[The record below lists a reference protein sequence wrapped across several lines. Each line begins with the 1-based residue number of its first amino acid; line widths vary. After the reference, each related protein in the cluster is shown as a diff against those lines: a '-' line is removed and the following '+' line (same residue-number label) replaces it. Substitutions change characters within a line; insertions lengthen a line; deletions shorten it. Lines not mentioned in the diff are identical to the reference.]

1 MIDNQI
7 KSHIIIIII
16 IMTIRRLIFFL
27 KFFFRFGGQAK
38 LLKDLAYG
46 KTSDDAEFRTAAVW
60 AAGWDAMFNG
70 GVNYFFPIFANQ
82 KENHEVRQAALTMI
96 FYSKPSTSDMGRIMA
111 VLQTDTCYETI
122 NFAYTIFE
130 QFANTINPCHEQTKG
145 AAAFFLKF
153 MKQYSRLVNQKY
165 I

>member
-1 MIDNQI
+1 M
-7 KSHIIIIII
+7 
-16 IMTIRRLIFFL
+16 
-27 KFFFRFGGQAK
+27 KFVFRFGGQSK
-38 LLKDLAYG
+38 LMKDLAYG
-46 KTSDDAEFRTAAVW
+46 KTSDDSEFRTAAVW

-153 MKQYSRLVNQKY
+153 MKQYSRLVNLKY
-165 I
+165 CYIRHKNLKYSIIILIFFLQIFLE

>member
-1 MIDNQI
+1 M
-7 KSHIIIIII
+7 
-16 IMTIRRLIFFL
+16 
-27 KFFFRFGGQAK
+27 
-38 LLKDLAYG
+38 KDLAYG

-70 GVNYFFPIFANQ
+70 GINYFFPIFANQ

-165 I
+165 IHISIFLIFLTSFSISIRFYIDIFMDSSQKI